1 MFHEEKDLEV
11 IKNSLRIDHTED
23 DFIVKLALNSA
34 IDYLKTAI
42 GDGKPS
48 FFVDNSKF
56 DLATLMMTDHF
67 YKNRSATFGTKFDGE
82 IIETDR
88 GITSII
94 LQLKADYSY
103 FKEVNEDAD

>member
-1 MFHEEKDLEV
+1 MLTPEDNLSE

-23 DFIVKLALNSA
+23 DFIVKLALKSA

-42 GDGKPS
+42 GNDKPS
-48 FFVDNSKF
+48 FFNNNAKF

-67 YKNRSATFGTKFDGE
+67 YKNRSATFGSKFDGE
-82 IIETDR
+82 IIETSR

-94 LQLKADYSY
+94 LQLKADYSV
-103 FKEVNEDAD
+103 FKEGDSSGD